1 MREWASILNRCQKD
15 YRDQISPCLKATV
28 KTSAVIVNEQRSDAI
43 WRMFSKHLCTS
54 CVEHRL

>member
-28 KTSAVIVNEQRSDAI
+28 KTSAVIVNGRAAE
-43 WRMFSKHLCTS
+43 
-54 CVEHRL
+54 E